1 VPGQTVP
8 LFFKVRVTHHEANV
22 GITNM
27 IESVGATITPT
38 NDYPLSLLK
47 RDSTDS
53 SKLITDADARFSVLA
68 DDQETVV
75 LSGLRVIDGKIVTA
89 AGETPTVEEIGTY
102 WLREDVA
109 PTGYEKATE
118 LSEITVDELG
128 GSADVVLFNPPGE
141 TVEPEK
147 NYAIGDFTWIDAN
160 KNGLQDEGERVLP
173 DVTVE
178 LIQDGEVIRTTTT
191 DERGRYIFDE

>member
-1 VPGQTVP
+1 
-8 LFFKVRVTHHEANV
+8 
-22 GITNM
+22 
-27 IESVGATITPT
+27 
-38 NDYPLSLLK
+38 
-47 RDSTDS
+47 
-53 SKLITDADARFSVLA
+53 
-68 DDQETVV
+68 
-75 LSGLRVIDGKIVTA
+75 GKIVTA

-109 PTGYEKATE
+109 PAGYEKATE

-128 GSADVVLFNPPGE
+128 GSADVVLFNTPGE

-191 DERGRYIFDE
+191 DERGRYIFDELPAGEYVVKFTLTDAQNELYAFTQQDAGADD